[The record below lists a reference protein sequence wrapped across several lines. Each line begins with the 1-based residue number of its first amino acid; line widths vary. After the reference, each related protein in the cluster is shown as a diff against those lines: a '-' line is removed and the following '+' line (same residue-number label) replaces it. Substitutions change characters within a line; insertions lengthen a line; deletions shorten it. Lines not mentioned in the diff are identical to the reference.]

1 MLYLL
6 KRGDT
11 MKLADKTLLYQYDT
25 GVYVEANSDE
35 VHFAVRPY
43 GYSVDV
49 EVKNGK
55 AQIPDFLLATAEPL
69 KMWAFVKTENGGYTR
84 EDLILPV
91 KPRNKPADYVYTP
104 TDQITLESVVKQMGN
119 LNDLKTHTKDNLVG
133 AINELEVSGGG
144 GGYQIGNGLKLDV
157 ETNTL
162 SVDATNSVEQD
173 NTLPITSAG
182 VYVTVGN
189 INALLDTI

>member
-1 MLYLL
+1 M
-6 KRGDT
+6 
-11 MKLADKTLLYQYDT
+11 
-25 GVYVEANSDE
+25 EA
-35 VHFAVRPY
+35 RP
-43 GYSVDV
+43 
-49 EVKNGK
+49 
-55 AQIPDFLLATAEPL
+55 
-69 KMWAFVKTENGGYTR
+69 
-84 EDLILPV
+84 
-91 KPRNKPADYVYTP
+91 KPADYVYTP
-104 TDQITLESVVKQMGN
+104 TDQITLESVVKQIGN